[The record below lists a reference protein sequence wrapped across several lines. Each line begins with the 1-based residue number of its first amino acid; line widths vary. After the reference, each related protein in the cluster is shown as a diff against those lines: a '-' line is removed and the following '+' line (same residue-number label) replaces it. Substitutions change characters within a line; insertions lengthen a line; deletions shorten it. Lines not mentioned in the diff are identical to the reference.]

1 MFSESCSHARCVVST
16 SGVPTGG
23 GSNPRMYVVLTAGE
37 YRGGL
42 RAVEGEEC
50 SNADGRST
58 DG

>member
-1 MFSESCSHARCVVST
+1 MFSEILYHARSVMST
-16 SGVPTGG
+16 SGVPAGG
-23 GSNPRMYVVLTAGE
+23 GSNPRMGVVLTAGE

-58 DG
+58 DA